1 MGPIIPSFDR
11 RSTGLKSI
19 YICENRCTGYNQ
31 PMKTSRQRLLEYV
44 QAHRVVTVED
54 LSRAL
59 RMTRAN
65 ARHHLAILKEQG
77 VVDLVGLQSSQG
89 KGRPAQLY
97 SLSAQTQRHNL
108 DHLVSA
114 LLQELVSSKPVDKQY
129 STFRNLAQRML
140 ADSLPES
147 GLQGAPPRPTPNLT
161 QRLYTAVRQ
170 LNEFNYQA
178 RWEAHAIAPRL
189 IFEHCPYA
197 AILPKHPEMCRFDG
211 VLLEEMLGS
220 TVTQTAKLEPDPRGA
235 VHCIF
240 HVGK

>member
-1 MGPIIPSFDR
+1 MGPIIPSFYR

-19 YICENRCTGYNQ
+19 YICENQFRKYND

-65 ARHHLAILKEQG
+65 ARHHLAILREQR
-77 VVDLVGLQSSQG
+77 VVDLVGLRPAQG

-97 SLSAQTQRHNL
+97 SLSEQTQRHNL

-114 LLQELVSSKPVDKQY
+114 LLQELVLSKPDNVQH
-129 STFRNLAQRML
+129 SAFRDLAQRML
-140 ADSLPES
+140 ADALPES
-147 GLQGAPPRPTPNLT
+147 GSQGAPPRLHPNLT

-178 RWEAHAIAPRL
+178 RWEAHAMAPRL
-189 IFEHCPYA
+189 IFGHCPYA

-235 VHCIF
+235 VHCVF
-240 HVGK
+240 RVGK